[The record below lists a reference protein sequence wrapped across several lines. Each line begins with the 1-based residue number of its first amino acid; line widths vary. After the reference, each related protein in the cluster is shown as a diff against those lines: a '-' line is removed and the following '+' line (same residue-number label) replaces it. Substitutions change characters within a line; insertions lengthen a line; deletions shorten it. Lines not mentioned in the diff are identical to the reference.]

1 VVTVTGLDI
10 GPTEAL
16 LTIVAG
22 VLTHGVGL
30 TSVVEGVL
38 DMMYVKLDEVGV
50 LNGVVLGTIVVVKI
64 QPLYSGDGGI

>member
-16 LTIVAG
+16 LTIVVG
-22 VLTHGVGL
+22 VLIRGVGL

-50 LNGVVLGTIVVVKI
+50 LNGVVLGTIVIVK
-64 QPLYSGDGGI
+64 LLSL

>member
-1 VVTVTGLDI
+1 MTGLDI

-16 LTIVAG
+16 LTIVVG
-22 VLTHGVGL
+22 VLIRGVGL

-50 LNGVVLGTIVVVKI
+50 LNGVVLGTIVIVK
-64 QPLYSGDGGI
+64 LLLL

>member
-1 VVTVTGLDI
+1 MVTVTGLDI
-10 GPTEAL
+10 GPTEGL

-22 VLTHGVGL
+22 VLIRGVVL

-38 DMMYVKLDEVGV
+38 DMVYVKLDEVGV

-64 QPLYSGDGGI
+64 QPL